1 MRAEDLVDR
10 LLELHERIRSRVAA
24 AQRGSALEDGGE
36 ATQDSARVAGQGAAD
51 VSFGLDVVA
60 EEPLIEFAEEIAR
73 VVPVRILSEGLGDR
87 VFAAHGRAPEL
98 RIVVDPIDGT
108 RNLMFDLRSGFVLT
122 AVAPERGRQTRL
134 RDVNVAVMSE
144 LPTTDRKSAAVM
156 SAIRGHGAWMRNRDL
171 ASGALGA
178 AQSLRAS
185 TDTRLDNGFVVFFK
199 FDREERTMLAAIESR
214 FLELVVA
221 THGVDGRLLFDD
233 QYICSAGH
241 LYLLLT
247 RRYRFIAD
255 LRGVVG
261 DRLGLENQT
270 SKPYD
275 VCCAL
280 IAEEAGVPLTD
291 ADGAPIDL
299 PLDLEARVTLVGYA
313 NDAVRA
319 AFEPLLRRAMAECL
333 PTHTPGARF

>member
-1 MRAEDLVDR
+1 M
-10 LLELHERIRSRVAA
+10 
-24 AQRGSALEDGGE
+24 
-36 ATQDSARVAGQGAAD
+36 AGQGAAD

-60 EEPLIEFAEEIAR
+60 EEPLAAFGEEIAR
-73 VVPVRILSEGLGDR
+73 SIPVRILSEGFGDR
-87 VFAAHGRAPEL
+87 VFAANGRAPEL

-122 AVAPERGRQTRL
+122 AVAPERGKETRL

-144 LPTTDRKSAAVM
+144 LPPTDRKTAVVM
-156 SAIRGHGAWMRNRDL
+156 SAIRGHGAWIRKRDL
-171 ASGALGA
+171 ATGALGA
-178 AQSLRAS
+178 TRPLRAS
-185 TDTRLDNGFVVFFK
+185 TDSRLDNGFVVFFK
-199 FDREERTMLAAIESR
+199 FDREERTMLAAIEAR

-280 IAEEAGVPLTD
+280 IAQEAGVPLTD
-291 ADGAPIDL
+291 ADGAPLDL
-299 PLDLEARVTLVGYA
+299 PLDLDARVTLVGYA
-313 NDAVRA
+313 NDAVRS
-319 AFEPLLRRAMAECL
+319 AFEPLLRRAMNECL
-333 PTHTPGARF
+333 PNHAPGARS